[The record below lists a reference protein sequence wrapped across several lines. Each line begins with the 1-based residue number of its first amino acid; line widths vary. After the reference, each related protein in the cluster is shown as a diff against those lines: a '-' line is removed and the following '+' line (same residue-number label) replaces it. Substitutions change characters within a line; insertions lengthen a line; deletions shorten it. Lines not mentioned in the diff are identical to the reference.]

1 MAAKKFIKKAIKH
14 PGALR
19 ATAKRLG
26 YVKGNKPI
34 PRTALDTMAHSRNP
48 TTAHRARFAEMLR
61 GLNH

>member
-1 MAAKKFIKKAIKH
+1 MAKKKFIAKAIKH

-26 YVKGNKPI
+26 YVKGDKPI
-34 PRTALDTMAHSRNP
+34 PQTALSKMEHSSNP

-61 GLNH
+61 GLRH